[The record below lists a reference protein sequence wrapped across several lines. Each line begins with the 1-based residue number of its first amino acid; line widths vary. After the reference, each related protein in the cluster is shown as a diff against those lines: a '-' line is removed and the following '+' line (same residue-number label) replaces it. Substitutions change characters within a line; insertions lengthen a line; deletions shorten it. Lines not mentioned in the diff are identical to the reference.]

1 MGMKQFMG
9 KYPTLSSMP
18 LPYPTLPAGIG
29 LFMGKY
35 PTLSSMSL
43 PYPTLPAG
51 IRRFMGKYP
60 TLSPLGPTLPY
71 PRHGDSSCP
80 WRQFWPPAGIRRF
93 VGREDTQSPLPP
105 YAWRQFMPM
114 ETVHRPVTG
123 MKRFMGKCPT
133 LSPLPLNHGDS
144 FTGRSTFIH
153 VIPYTFVCNR
163 IPSNILQY
171 TQFHGNQMSCPPIQ
185 VHPRLF
191 PFHSYPFHGN
201 FSIFPHLPF
210 SLVFFPFSSLFFQ
223 HVTSNSIESITF
235 HGNLFVHSFNQSSP
249 SSSSFFSF

>member
-1 MGMKQFMG
+1 MDIHGDEALYGQVP
-9 KYPTLSSMP
+9 YPVAYAPTLPYPRGLAFLWASTLP
-18 LPYPTLPAGIG
+18 CRLWALPYPTLPAGIG
-29 LFMGKY
+29 
-35 PTLSSMSL
+35 P
-43 PYPTLPAG
+43 
-51 IRRFMGKYP
+51 FMGKYP

-114 ETVHRPVTG
+114 ETVHCPVTG

-153 VIPYTFVCNR
+153 VIPYTFICNR
-163 IPSNILQY
+163 IPSNTLQ
-171 TQFHGNQMSCPPIQ
+171 
-185 VHPRLF
+185 
-191 PFHSYPFHGN
+191 
-201 FSIFPHLPF
+201 
-210 SLVFFPFSSLFFQ
+210 
-223 HVTSNSIESITF
+223 
-235 HGNLFVHSFNQSSP
+235 
-249 SSSSFFSF
+249 

>member
-1 MGMKQFMG
+1 MEMKQFMG
-9 KYPTLSSMP
+9 KYPTLSPMP

-35 PTLSSMSL
+35 PTLSPLPL

-51 IRRFMGKYP
+51 IRRFMGKCP
-60 TLSPLGPTLPY
+60 TLSPMPPTLPY

-153 VIPYTFVCNR
+153 VIPYTFICNR
-163 IPSNILQY
+163 IPSNILQ
-171 TQFHGNQMSCPPIQ
+171 
-185 VHPRLF
+185 
-191 PFHSYPFHGN
+191 
-201 FSIFPHLPF
+201 
-210 SLVFFPFSSLFFQ
+210 
-223 HVTSNSIESITF
+223 
-235 HGNLFVHSFNQSSP
+235 
-249 SSSSFFSF
+249 

>member
-1 MGMKQFMG
+1 MGMKRFMG
-9 KYPTLSSMP
+9 KYPTLS
-18 LPYPTLPAGIG
+18 TLP
-29 LFMGKY
+29 
-35 PTLSSMSL
+35 L

-51 IRRFMGKYP
+51 IRRFMGKCP
-60 TLSPLGPTLPY
+60 TLSPMPPTLPY

-114 ETVHRPVTG
+114 ETVHCPVTG
-123 MKRFMGKCPT
+123 MERFMGKCPT

-153 VIPYTFVCNR
+153 VIPYTFICNR
-163 IPSNILQY
+163 IPSNTLQQR
-171 TQFHGNQMSCPPIQ
+171 QFHGNQMSCPPIQ

-201 FSIFPHLPF
+201 FSIFPHLSF
-210 SLVFFPFSSLFFQ
+210 SLVFLPFSSLFFQ

>member
-29 LFMGKY
+29 PFMGKC
-35 PTLSSMSL
+35 T
-43 PYPTLPAG
+43 
-51 IRRFMGKYP
+51 

-114 ETVHRPVTG
+114 ETVHCPVTG

-133 LSPLPLNHGDS
+133 LSPLP
-144 FTGRSTFIH
+144 
-153 VIPYTFVCNR
+153 PYPWR
-163 IPSNILQY
+163 
-171 TQFHGNQMSCPPIQ
+171 QFHGNKHI
-185 VHPRLF
+185 HPCDSIH
-191 PFHSYPFHGN
+191 FHM
-201 FSIFPHLPF
+201 
-210 SLVFFPFSSLFFQ
+210 Q
-223 HVTSNSIESITF
+223 SNSIEHSSIEI
-235 HGNLFVHSFNQSSP
+235 VP
-249 SSSSFFSF
+249 RE